1 MSTIKKL
8 RTRIT
13 SAHVIAMIALFVA
26 LSGSSYAA
34 VTIRASQIRNNSIPG
49 SKIKSGSIP
58 ATKLRNNSITGG
70 KLKNNSVGAAKLRT
84 DALTPT
90 SSGGNLINANSE
102 DTSSNSS
109 SGSLRGP
116 QGPSGPRGLTGATGP
131 AGATGSQGAT
141 GAAGTNADLV
151 KVTGGAVVPTD
162 GTQATATATCAP
174 GSVLFSVYYATAATT
189 ALAVNATNSYSV
201 TITAAPGVRVDVF
214 GLCAPGA

>member
-1 MSTIKKL
+1 MSIIKKL

-49 SKIKSGSIP
+49 SKLKTGSIP

-90 SSGGNLINANSE
+90 SGGGNLINANSE
-102 DTSSNSS
+102 DSGNSS
-109 SGSLRGP
+109 SGTLRGP
-116 QGPSGPRGLTGATGP
+116 QGPGGPRGLTGATGP
-131 AGATGSQGAT
+131 AGATGSQGAA

-162 GTQATATATCAP
+162 GTEATATATCAP

-189 ALAVNATNSYSV
+189 ALAVNATNTYSV